1 MAAGTMRDMSIR
13 LALFFSATFAVVGLH
28 LPFFPV
34 FLAYRGLDPE
44 TIGLVLAVPLLVRIF
59 AAPAIAFTADRLDA
73 HRSILIL
80 LCLLAT
86 LTFALFGLANNLAT
100 ILGIAVLYAMVWTSV
115 IPLTESI
122 ATSAIRT
129 SGIDYGKIRSWGSFA
144 FIVASFVG
152 GALVDWF
159 GSAAAY
165 WMILASM
172 ALTLPAA
179 LMLPRPERSGTPSS
193 RLSLGDAA
201 RLVRS
206 PVYLLL
212 LLTVL
217 LIQGAHAL
225 LYSFGTLHWHAIG
238 ISPSAIGLLWAIGT
252 GAEIFTFSFAAWP
265 LRKFGPLNLVLIG
278 GAAGVLRWTLTSLDP
293 PYAVLVA
300 AQLLHA
306 LSFGATHLGALYLI
320 SGAVPQ
326 RLNATAQGVY
336 SAVYGGIGIGGVIML
351 SGPLYAA
358 LKGDAFLVMAGL
370 SLVGLAAGALLKRRW
385 DGRPIIAEAG
395 VSPTD
400 RVPAA

>member
-1 MAAGTMRDMSIR
+1 MAASATREMSIR

-34 FLAYRGLDPE
+34 FLAYRGLDPA

-73 HRSILIL
+73 HRSILIQ
-80 LCLLAT
+80 LCLAAT
-86 LTFALFGLANNLAT
+86 VIFALFGLAYGLLP
-100 ILGIAVLYAMVWTSV
+100 ILGIAVLFAMAWSSV
-115 IPLTESI
+115 IPMTESI
-122 ATSAIRT
+122 ATSAART

-144 FIVASFVG
+144 FILASFAG
-152 GALVDWF
+152 GALIDWF

-172 ALTLPAA
+172 VLTLPAA
-179 LMLPRPERSGTPSS
+179 LMLPRPERGGPPAS
-193 RLSLGDAA
+193 RLRLGDAA

-212 LLTVL
+212 LLTVM
-217 LIQGAHAL
+217 LIQGSHAL
-225 LYSFGTLHWHAIG
+225 LYSFGTLHWHSIG

-252 GAEIFTFSFAAWP
+252 CAEIFTFSFAAWP

-278 GAAGVLRWTLTSLDP
+278 GAAGIVRWTLTALDP

-300 AQLLHA
+300 AQILHA
-306 LSFGATHLGALYLI
+306 LSFGASHLGALYLI
-320 SGAVPQ
+320 SGAVPN

-336 SAVYGGIGIGGVIML
+336 SAVYGGIGIGSVIML

-370 SLVGLAAGALLKRRW
+370 SLAGTLAGLMLKRSW
-385 DGRPIIAEAG
+385 DGKPIIAEAEIT
-395 VSPTD
+395 PTD
-400 RVPAA
+400 RIPAA